1 MWKMQKQPFP
11 VRGGGSKKF
20 EDWGGGY
27 FCWGWSVP
35 HYRPCSMAQK
45 HYSFCINKAKL
56 FAKGFSKHIVCTPLF
71 CWEVQPPT
79 KFSKERG
86 LTGPQPLD
94 AGCWERGKNFFY
106 LKNKFKSEKFKAC
119 VHYFSRNFHF
129 SLNDSP
135 SKTERF
141 FISSTKLFS
150 FARYSNYC
158 ISTFPFFSACQ
169 SSNCLNRNLIT
180 HFVLY
185 LEKEKRYDIES
196 LAIDTILNKEH
207 FYGKTIRKCTPK
219 ATLTKKLTDV

>member
-135 SKTERF
+135 SKTERYF
-141 FISSTKLFS
+141 LFHLQSSFRS
-150 FARYSNYC
+150 QDIQIIVFPPS
-158 ISTFPFFSACQ
+158 PFFLPVSHP
-169 SSNCLNRNLIT
+169 T
-180 HFVLY
+180 V
-185 LEKEKRYDIES
+185 
-196 LAIDTILNKEH
+196 
-207 FYGKTIRKCTPK
+207 
-219 ATLTKKLTDV
+219 